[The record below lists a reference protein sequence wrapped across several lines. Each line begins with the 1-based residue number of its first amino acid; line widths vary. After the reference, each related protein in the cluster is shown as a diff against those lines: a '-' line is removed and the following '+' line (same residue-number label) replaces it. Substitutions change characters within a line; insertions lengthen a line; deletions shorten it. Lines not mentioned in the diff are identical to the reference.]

1 MSEMTGTRKS
11 GWRQDPD
18 GVRANIL
25 DVATGVFAE
34 NGFSGARIEEIVRR
48 TETSK
53 RMIYYY
59 FGDKEGLYQRV
70 LEAVYA
76 RLRKAEEAL
85 DLSALAPREA
95 LARIA
100 EFTFDF
106 HRKHPD
112 YIRLITIENIHD
124 ARNLRN
130 SKTIPNLNSTIIE
143 RLERICARG
152 IADGAFRQDVDP
164 VEVHWLISAQ
174 CVFNVSNRATF
185 SHLYGEDL
193 FSNDG
198 QLRLK
203 KQLVA
208 AVLGAVI
215 PQERNGQARHG

>member
-1 MSEMTGTRKS
+1 MAKDE
-11 GWRQDPD
+11 
-18 GVRANIL
+18 
-25 DVATGVFAE
+25 
-34 NGFSGARIEEIVRR
+34 VRR
-48 TETSK
+48 RILLKAGEIFAGRGYLGATI
-53 RMIYYY
+53 RDICQQADVNVAAVNYY

-95 LARIA
+95 LARLA

-174 CVFNVSNRATF
+174 SVFNVSNRATF

-193 FSNDG
+193 FSNEG
-198 QLRLK
+198 QSRLK

-208 AVLGAVI
+208 AVLGAVS